1 MKEKTDKLVTWVA
14 LGIAILASVF
24 AIIFALDITN
34 EGMFNVAYWII
45 FLFVILAVLGMLGCM
60 LGSFFYRL
68 IKNFKENPTEAI
80 KTIIVIGIAI
90 VVCIVAFLL
99 ASGNDVSKALLD
111 KNGLTEAAS
120 KWIGTA
126 CIMVY
131 TLVFGAI
138 AAIIYVECAKMFK
151 K

>member
-24 AIIFALDITN
+24 AIIFALDTTN

-45 FLFVILAVLGMLGCM
+45 FLFVILAVLGMLG
-60 LGSFFYRL
+60 FFVLRFV
-68 IKNFKENPTEAI
+68 KNFSENPAKAR
-80 KTIIVIGIAI
+80 KTLLVIGIAI

-131 TLVFGAI
+131 TLVLGAI

>member
-14 LGIAILASVF
+14 LGIAILASIFAIVF
-24 AIIFALDITN
+24 AMNTAN
-34 EGMFNVAYWII
+34 EGMFNVAYWIV
-45 FLFVILAVLGMLGCM
+45 FLFVLLAVLGMLG
-60 LGSFFYRL
+60 FFVLRFV
-68 IKNFKENPTEAI
+68 KNFKENPAKAR
-80 KTIIVIGIAI
+80 KTLIVIGIAI
-90 VVCIVAFLL
+90 VVCILAFLL

-126 CIMVY
+126 CIVVY